1 MLIFFAN
8 YGVNYQNKKIEM
20 IVFLAAKF
28 YTFSLFKDLD
38 ICKNHVWKARAN
50 IAKQLDKQCQQ
61 EKITGSNTKESV
73 NRIEL

>member
-28 YTFSLFKDLD
+28 YTFSLFK
-38 ICKNHVWKARAN
+38 
-50 IAKQLDKQCQQ
+50 AKPPFHLNRHQLEQGVVFSVG
-61 EKITGSNTKESV
+61 KILEVLVFKLKGSY
-73 NRIEL
+73 